1 MIRVLLCLTLV
12 LSLPSAV
19 NLLGWTFGVSWD
31 PDPYSFVVAETEG
44 RFVVR
49 SGVPTFISDEECED
63 GKMRVVYLPAG
74 RFSISSSGPPPLNG
88 WFMRQE
94 KLPMALPWFQLPSS
108 KDQSFIIPAILLPAF
123 LLFTTGC
130 VVLLRTLRRSAP
142 SRS

>member
-12 LSLPSAV
+12 LSLPALV

-74 RFSISSSGPPPLNG
+74 RSSISSSGPPPLNG

-108 KDQSFIIPAILLPAF
+108 KDQSLILPAILIP
-123 LLFTTGC
+123 LFFILVTGTMATIRL
-130 VVLLRTLRRSAP
+130 VRGRS
-142 SRS
+142 